1 MQLLPQPRTGES
13 AAGVKVGLCALLS
26 DVAGPVLVPF
36 VLDQH
41 KVSHVKMASVE
52 QRLPATV
59 HDNVAEDLVIEC
71 DWRWEDGCSSSQRRG
86 RRMQYDE

>member
-59 HDNVAEDLVIEC
+59 HDNVGGFGNRMRLEVGRWLQLVATKRQK
-71 DWRWEDGCSSSQRRG
+71 DAV
-86 RRMQYDE
+86 